1 MQYAICSSSLG
12 LVLVAKSSG
21 GISAVL
27 LGDDAESLRA
37 DLERRWPGT
46 ELVPG
51 DPGML
56 SRADAVA
63 RAIDSPAELETEEF
77 TLAPIGTP
85 FQQSVWEALRQIPP
99 GLTVSYRDIAERIGR
114 PEAVRAVAQAC
125 AANPI
130 AVLVPCHRVV
140 RTDGQ
145 IGGYRWG
152 PGRKTVLL
160 QRESRVAA
168 LG

>member
-12 LVLVAKSSG
+12 LVLVAESAA

-37 DLERRWPGT
+37 DLERRWPDT

-51 DPGML
+51 DPDML
-56 SRADAVA
+56 TRAEAVA
-63 RAIDSPAELETEEF
+63 RAVDSPAELETEVF
-77 TLAPIGTP
+77 TLAPIGTA
-85 FQQSVWEALRQIPP
+85 FQRSVWDELRQIPA
-99 GLTVSYRDIAERIGR
+99 GATVSYRDIAERIGR
-114 PEAVRAVAQAC
+114 PEATRAVAQAC

-140 RTDGQ
+140 RADGQ
-145 IGGYRWG
+145 LGGYRWG

-160 QRESRVAA
+160 QRESQVAA
-168 LG
+168 LS

>member
-12 LVLVAKSSG
+12 LVLVAESSG

-27 LGDDAESLRA
+27 LGDDAEALRA
-37 DLERRWPGT
+37 DLERRWPDT

-51 DPGML
+51 DAEMMV
-56 SRADAVA
+56 RAEAVA
-63 RAIDSPAELETEEF
+63 HAIDSPAELDTEEF
-77 TLAPIGTP
+77 TLAPIGTA
-85 FQQSVWEALRQIPP
+85 FQQAVWEALRQIPP
-99 GLTVSYRDIAERIGR
+99 GATVTYREIAERIGR
-114 PEAVRAVAQAC
+114 PQAVRAVAQAC

-160 QRESRVAA
+160 QRESRMATLA
-168 LG
+168 